1 MKSKEFRSSPLILR
15 NEFPTTDLGMPV
27 LKKVQL
33 PKIDGC
39 LSYHDTR
46 IRDKRAE
53 HNSYLIHFF
62 KDDYRFEYLYE
73 KPYGRSGKAGV
84 QRLAQ
89 YSVVC
94 TPDFS
99 LFPEMPIPVQMHQVF
114 KSRWCG
120 AYWQSL
126 GFCTVPTV
134 TWSNELSFPF
144 CFNSLPVSS
153 VVAISMVGCKKY
165 REAFMIGY
173 NKMMEVLMPET
184 IICFGEPFDEMEGNI
199 IKFSYRAFD
208 KEA

>member
-1 MKSKEFRSSPLILR
+1 MKSEEFRSSPLILR

-99 LFPEMPIPVQMHQVF
+99 LFPEMPTQCKCT
-114 KSRWCG
+114 KSLKVDGVVLTGKAW
-120 AYWQSL
+120 
-126 GFCTVPTV
+126 GFALFQRLHGRM
-134 TWSNELSFPF
+134 N
-144 CFNSLPVSS
+144 
-153 VVAISMVGCKKY
+153 
-165 REAFMIGY
+165 
-173 NKMMEVLMPET
+173 
-184 IICFGEPFDEMEGNI
+184 
-199 IKFSYRAFD
+199 
-208 KEA
+208 